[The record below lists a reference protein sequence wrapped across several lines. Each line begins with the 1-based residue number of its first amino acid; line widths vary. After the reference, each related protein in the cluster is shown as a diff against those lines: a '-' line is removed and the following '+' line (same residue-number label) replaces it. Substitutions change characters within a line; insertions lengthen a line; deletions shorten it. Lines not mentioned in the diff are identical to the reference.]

1 LATGGKEGLLRIFD
15 LTQCLAN
22 KKANAH
28 TSLELKQEA
37 PINKV
42 VWVTNTLILCACA
55 NGKVYLWDKA
65 APQASIHTFDTLQK
79 DEIRDLELRT
89 LSTTGKRIM
98 TAAAGTKV
106 YFYDIESKQ
115 LLKEYKMPIH
125 FRDEGGAT
133 LHPSGEKFVAGGSD
147 LWVRVFDYET
157 GTQLECHKGHHG
169 PIRCVR
175 YAPDGKLYGTGS
187 EDGTIRLWKTD
198 PTSDQ

>member
-15 LTQCLAN
+15 LTQCLAQ
-22 KKANAH
+22 KKGNAK
-28 TSLELKQEA
+28 TALELRQEIS
-37 PINKV
+37 INKI
-42 VWVTNTLILCACA
+42 VWVSDTLILCAGG
-55 NGKVYLWDKA
+55 NGKIYLWDTSTPDTA
-65 APQASIHTFDTLQK
+65 LHTFDTQQG
-79 DEIRDLELRT
+79 DEIRDLEVQT
-89 LSTTGKRIM
+89 LSTNGKKII

-106 YFYDIESKQ
+106 YFYDVESKT

-133 LHPSGEKFVAGGSD
+133 LHPSGDKFVSGGSD

-157 GTQLECHKGHHG
+157 GEELECHKGHHG

-175 YAPDGKLYGTGS
+175 YAPDGRIYATGS

-198 PTSDQ
+198 PENSQ